1 MTTLFKTLK
10 DDWSIS
16 ATVAGFLA
24 VLISYSGPLIIF
36 FQAAQKAE
44 VSNAMMVS
52 WIWGISIGAA
62 VAGIFLSIK
71 FKVPVITAWSAP
83 GTALLVTL
91 FPHISL
97 NEAIAA
103 YITTAIVIFFIGITG
118 YFDKL
123 LKWIPQDVAA
133 GMMAGILFQFGV
145 GLFTASDSMPIIVFS
160 MLLIFLIAKRL
171 TPRYAMIW
179 VLITGIVLS
188 LALGKM
194 NPVTFDFNLAIPQW
208 ITPEWTWNA
217 TLNLTLPLILVSL
230 TGQFLPG
237 MAIMRLSGYDTPA
250 KPIITATSIA
260 SLAVA
265 CVGGITIVLASIT
278 AALCMGK
285 DAHELKEKRYIAG
298 IANGLFYILGG
309 LFAGSI
315 VMLFSLLPKE
325 LVAALAGLALLGAIA
340 TNISAAMKSD
350 EHRDAALITFLATA
364 SGMHFLG
371 LSSVFWGICIGVIA
385 HLILSKKPTLTP
397 SDTQFVPNVQALD
410 QPVQNIQLQNI
421 QPKDDR
427 SSPQTTSS
435 SIISKAN
442 GS

>member
-1 MTTLFKTLK
+1 MATLFKTLK
-10 DDWSIS
+10 NDWSIS

-36 FQAAQKAE
+36 FQAAQRAH
-44 VSNAMMVS
+44 VSTDMMVS

-62 VAGIFLSIK
+62 VSGIYLSIK
-71 FKVPVITAWSAP
+71 YKTPVITAWSAP

-91 FPHISL
+91 FPNVSL
-97 NEAIAA
+97 NEAVAA
-103 YITTAIVIFFIGITG
+103 YITSAIVIFLIGITG

-133 GMMAGILFQFGV
+133 GMMAGILFQFGI
-145 GLFTASDSMPIIVFS
+145 GLFTASDSMPFIVFS
-160 MLLIFLIAKRL
+160 MLIVFLIAKRL
-171 TPRYAMIW
+171 MPRYTMIW
-179 VLITGIVLS
+179 VLAAGVLLS
-188 LALGKM
+188 LILGKM
-194 NPVTFDFNLAIPQW
+194 NPVDVSFNLAIPQW
-208 ITPEWTWNA
+208 ISPEWTWNS
-217 TLNLTLPLILVSL
+217 TLNLAVPLILVSL

-237 MAIMRLSGYDTPA
+237 MAIMKLSGYDTPA
-250 KPIITATSIA
+250 KPIITVTSIA

-298 IANGLFYILGG
+298 IANGIFYILGG

-340 TNISAAMKSD
+340 TNISVAMKNDSQ
-350 EHRDAALITFLATA
+350 RDAALITFLATA

-385 HLILSKKPTLTP
+385 HFILTP
-397 SDTQFVPNVQALD
+397 
-410 QPVQNIQLQNI
+410 
-421 QPKDDR
+421 R
-427 SSPQTTSS
+427 STPAT
-435 SIISKAN
+435 N
-442 GS
+442 

>member
-1 MTTLFKTLK
+1 MATLFKTLK

-24 VLISYSGPLIIF
+24 VLISYAGPLIIF

-44 VSNAMMVS
+44 VSNAMMIS

-62 VAGIFLSIK
+62 AAGIFLSIK
-71 FKVPVITAWSAP
+71 YKVPVITAWSAP

-97 NEAIAA
+97 NEAVAA
-103 YITTAIVIFFIGITG
+103 YITSAVVIFLIGITG

-133 GMMAGILFQFGV
+133 GMMAGILLQFGL
-145 GLFTASDSMPIIVFS
+145 GLFTATDTMPMIVFG
-160 MLLIFLIAKRL
+160 MLMVFLIAKRL
-171 TPRYAMIW
+171 VPRYAMVW
-179 VLITGIVLS
+179 VLISGVVLC
-188 LALGKM
+188 LFLGKM
-194 NPVTFDFNLAIPQW
+194 NPVNVNFTLAIPQF
-208 ITPEWTWNA
+208 IAPEWTWNS
-217 TLNLTLPLILVSL
+217 TLNLTIPLILVSL
-230 TGQFLPG
+230 SGQFLPG
-237 MAIMRLSGYDTPA
+237 MAIMKLSGYDTPA

-260 SLAVA
+260 SLAIA

-298 IANGLFYILGG
+298 IANGIFYILGG

-340 TNISAAMKSD
+340 TNISVAMKNES
-350 EHRDAALITFLATA
+350 HRDAALITFLATA

-385 HLILSKKPTLTP
+385 HLFLTKRELNTTALPSTQSSK
-397 SDTQFVPNVQALD
+397 S
-410 QPVQNIQLQNI
+410 
-421 QPKDDR
+421 
-427 SSPQTTSS
+427 
-435 SIISKAN
+435 
-442 GS
+442 

>member
-1 MTTLFKTLK
+1 MATLLKMFKA
-10 DDWSIS
+10 DWSVS

-36 FQAAQKAE
+36 FQAAQKAQVAPE
-44 VSNAMMVS
+44 MMIS

-62 VAGIFLSIK
+62 ASGIFLSIK
-71 FKVPVITAWSAP
+71 YKVPVITAWSAP

-91 FPHISL
+91 FPNISL
-97 NEAIAA
+97 NEAVAA
-103 YITTAIVIFFIGITG
+103 YITAALVILFIGLSG

-123 LKWIPQDVAA
+123 LKWIPQSIAA
-133 GMMAGILFQFGV
+133 AMMAGILFQFGL
-145 GLFTASDSMPIIVFS
+145 GLFTSTDSMPLIVFG
-160 MLLIFLIAKRL
+160 MLLVFLVSKRL
-171 TPRYAMIW
+171 NPRYSMVW
-179 VLITGIVLS
+179 VLLAGVLLS
-188 LALGKM
+188 LFFGKM
-194 NPVTFDFNLAIPQW
+194 NPISVDFSLAIPQW
-208 ITPEWTWNA
+208 ISPEWTINSM
-217 TLNLTLPLILVSL
+217 LNLALPLILVSL

-237 MAIMRLSGYDTPA
+237 MAIMKLSGYDTPA

-285 DAHELKEKRYIAG
+285 DAHELKNKRYIAG

-325 LVAALAGLALLGAIA
+325 LVAALAGLALLGAIS
-340 TNISAAMKSD
+340 TNISVAMKNES
-350 EHRDAALITFLATA
+350 ERDAALITFLATA

-371 LSSVFWGICIGVIA
+371 LSSVFWGICIGIIA
-385 HLILSKKPTLTP
+385 HLLLTKSK
-397 SDTQFVPNVQALD
+397 
-410 QPVQNIQLQNI
+410 QNISAVAA
-421 QPKDDR
+421 PAARPD
-427 SSPQTTSS
+427 
-435 SIISKAN
+435 SK
-442 GS
+442 

>member
-1 MTTLFKTLK
+1 MATLFKTLK
-10 DDWSIS
+10 NDWSIS

-36 FQAAQKAE
+36 FQAAQRAH
-44 VSNAMMVS
+44 VSTDMMVS

-62 VAGIFLSIK
+62 VSGIYLSIK
-71 FKVPVITAWSAP
+71 YKTPVITAWSAP

-91 FPHISL
+91 FPNISL
-97 NEAIAA
+97 NEAVAA
-103 YITTAIVIFFIGITG
+103 YITSAIVIFLIGITG

-133 GMMAGILFQFGV
+133 GMMAGILFQFGIS
-145 GLFTASDSMPIIVFS
+145 LFTASDSMPLIVFS
-160 MLLIFLIAKRL
+160 MLIVFLIAKRL
-171 TPRYAMIW
+171 MPRYTMIW
-179 VLITGIVLS
+179 VLAAGVLLS
-188 LALGKM
+188 LFLGKM
-194 NPVTFDFNLAIPQW
+194 NPVDVSFSLAIPKW
-208 ITPEWTWNA
+208 ISPEWTWNS
-217 TLNLTLPLILVSL
+217 TLNLAVPLILVSL

-237 MAIMRLSGYDTPA
+237 MAIMKLSGYDTPA

-298 IANGLFYILGG
+298 IANGIFYILGG

-340 TNISAAMKSD
+340 TNISVAMKND
-350 EHRDAALITFLATA
+350 GQRDAALITFLASA

-385 HLILSKKPTLTP
+385 HFILTP
-397 SDTQFVPNVQALD
+397 
-410 QPVQNIQLQNI
+410 
-421 QPKDDR
+421 R
-427 SSPQTTSS
+427 STPAT
-435 SIISKAN
+435 N
-442 GS
+442 

>member
-1 MTTLFKTLK
+1 MATLFKTLK
-10 DDWSIS
+10 NDWSIS

-36 FQAAQKAE
+36 FQAAQRAH
-44 VSNAMMVS
+44 VSTDMMVS

-62 VAGIFLSIK
+62 VSGIYLSIK
-71 FKVPVITAWSAP
+71 YKTPVITAWSAP

-91 FPHISL
+91 FPHVSL
-97 NEAIAA
+97 NEAVAA
-103 YITTAIVIFFIGITG
+103 YITSAIVIFLIGVTG

-133 GMMAGILFQFGV
+133 GMMAGILFQFGI
-145 GLFTASDSMPIIVFS
+145 GLFTASDSMPFIVFS
-160 MLLIFLIAKRL
+160 MLIVFLIAKRL
-171 TPRYAMIW
+171 MPRYTMIW
-179 VLITGIVLS
+179 VLAAGVLLS
-188 LALGKM
+188 LILGKM
-194 NPVTFDFNLAIPQW
+194 NPVDVSFSLAIPQW
-208 ITPEWTWNA
+208 ISPEWTWNS
-217 TLNLTLPLILVSL
+217 TLNLAVPLILVSL

-237 MAIMRLSGYDTPA
+237 MAIMKLSGYDTPA
-250 KPIITATSIA
+250 KPIITVTSIA

-298 IANGLFYILGG
+298 IANGIFYILGG

-340 TNISAAMKSD
+340 TNISVAMKNDSQ
-350 EHRDAALITFLATA
+350 RDAALITFLATA

-385 HLILSKKPTLTP
+385 HFILTP
-397 SDTQFVPNVQALD
+397 
-410 QPVQNIQLQNI
+410 
-421 QPKDDR
+421 R
-427 SSPQTTSS
+427 STPAT
-435 SIISKAN
+435 N
-442 GS
+442 

>member
-1 MTTLFKTLK
+1 MATLFKTLK
-10 DDWSIS
+10 NDWSIS
-16 ATVAGFLA
+16 TTVAGFLA

-36 FQAAQKAE
+36 FQAAQRAH
-44 VSNAMMVS
+44 VSTDMMVS

-62 VAGIFLSIK
+62 VSGIYLSIK
-71 FKVPVITAWSAP
+71 YKTPVITAWSAP

-91 FPHISL
+91 FPNISL
-97 NEAIAA
+97 NEAVAA
-103 YITTAIVIFFIGITG
+103 YITSAIVIFLIGITG

-133 GMMAGILFQFGV
+133 GMMAGILFQFGIS
-145 GLFTASDSMPIIVFS
+145 LFTASDSMPLIVFS
-160 MLLIFLIAKRL
+160 MLIVFLIAKRL
-171 TPRYAMIW
+171 MPRYTMIW
-179 VLITGIVLS
+179 VLAAGVLLS
-188 LALGKM
+188 LILGKM
-194 NPVTFDFNLAIPQW
+194 NPVDVSFNLAIPQW
-208 ITPEWTWNA
+208 ISPEWTWNS
-217 TLNLTLPLILVSL
+217 TLNLAVPLILVSL

-237 MAIMRLSGYDTPA
+237 MAIMKLSGYDTPA

-298 IANGLFYILGG
+298 IANGIFYILGG

-340 TNISAAMKSD
+340 TNISVAMKND
-350 EHRDAALITFLATA
+350 GQRDAALITFLASA

-385 HLILSKKPTLTP
+385 HFILTP
-397 SDTQFVPNVQALD
+397 
-410 QPVQNIQLQNI
+410 
-421 QPKDDR
+421 R
-427 SSPQTTSS
+427 STPA
-435 SIISKAN
+435 IN
-442 GS
+442 

>member
-10 DDWSIS
+10 EDWSIS

-36 FQAAQKAE
+36 FQAAQKAD

-91 FPHISL
+91 FPNISL

-103 YITTAIVIFFIGITG
+103 YITSAIVIFLIGISG

-133 GMMAGILFQFGV
+133 GMMAGILFQFGL
-145 GLFTASDSMPIIVFS
+145 GLFTATDSMPVIVFS
-160 MLLIFLIAKRL
+160 MLLVFLIAKRIS
-171 TPRYAMIW
+171 PRYAMIW
-179 VLITGIVLS
+179 VLVAGTALS
-188 LALGKM
+188 LIIGKM
-194 NPVTFDFNLAIPQW
+194 NPVDVHFSLAIPQF
-208 ITPEWTWNA
+208 ISPEWTWNS
-217 TLNLTLPLILVSL
+217 TLNLTIPLILVSL

-250 KPIITATSIA
+250 KPIITATSLA

-298 IANGLFYILGG
+298 IANGIFYILGG

-364 SGMHFLG
+364 SGMSFLG
-371 LSSVFWGICIGVIA
+371 LSSVFWGICIGMIA
-385 HLILSKKPTLTP
+385 HLILSKKAEQVTSTHPASVAT
-397 SDTQFVPNVQALD
+397 
-410 QPVQNIQLQNI
+410 
-421 QPKDDR
+421 
-427 SSPQTTSS
+427 QTTTPTTSTNS
-435 SIISKAN
+435 SITEVKS
-442 GS
+442 S

>member
-1 MTTLFKTLK
+1 MANLFQTLK
-10 DDWSIS
+10 NDWSLS

-36 FQAAQKAE
+36 FQAAQKANVE
-44 VSNAMMVS
+44 PSMMIS

-62 VAGIFLSIK
+62 IAGIFLSIK
-71 FKVPVITAWSAP
+71 YKTPVITAWSAP

-91 FPHISL
+91 FPNISL
-97 NEAIAA
+97 NEAVAA
-103 YITTAIVIFFIGITG
+103 YITAAVVILIIGISG

-123 LKWIPQDVAA
+123 LKWIPQSIAA
-133 GMMAGILFQFGV
+133 AMMAGILFQFGL
-145 GLFTASDSMPIIVFS
+145 GLFTATDSMPLIVFG
-160 MLLIFLIAKRL
+160 MLLVFLISKRIS
-171 TPRYAMIW
+171 PRYSMIW
-179 VLITGIVLS
+179 VLVTGIILS
-188 LALGKM
+188 LLMGTM
-194 NPVTFDFNLAIPQW
+194 NPVDVDFSLAIPQW
-208 ITPEWTWNA
+208 ISPEWTVNSM
-217 TLNLTLPLILVSL
+217 LNLAIPLILVSL
-230 TGQFLPG
+230 SGQFLPG
-237 MAIMRLSGYDTPA
+237 MAIMKLSGYDTPA
-250 KPIITATSIA
+250 KPIITVTSIA

-340 TNISAAMKSD
+340 LNITTAMKD
-350 EHRDAALITFLATA
+350 EGQRDAALITFLATA

-371 LSSVFWGICIGVIA
+371 LSSVFWGICIGVLA
-385 HLILSKKPTLTP
+385 HFILTKPQSQSEPRTETE
-397 SDTQFVPNVQALD
+397 
-410 QPVQNIQLQNI
+410 
-421 QPKDDR
+421 
-427 SSPQTTSS
+427 SSTATPQT
-435 SIISKAN
+435 N
-442 GS
+442 NPNR

>member
-1 MTTLFKTLK
+1 MSTLLKTLK
-10 DDWSIS
+10 NDWSIS

-36 FQAAQKAE
+36 FQAAQRAH
-44 VSNAMMVS
+44 VSTDMMVS

-62 VAGIFLSIK
+62 VSGIYLSIK
-71 FKVPVITAWSAP
+71 YKTPVITAWSAP

-91 FPHISL
+91 FPNVSL
-97 NEAIAA
+97 NEAVAA
-103 YITTAIVIFFIGITG
+103 YITSAVVIFLIGVTG

-133 GMMAGILFQFGV
+133 GMMAGILFQFGI
-145 GLFTASDSMPIIVFS
+145 GLFTASDSMPFIVFS
-160 MLLIFLIAKRL
+160 MLIVFLIAKRL
-171 TPRYAMIW
+171 MPRYTMIW
-179 VLITGIVLS
+179 VLGAGVLLS
-188 LALGKM
+188 LILGKM
-194 NPVTFDFNLAIPQW
+194 NPVDVSFSLAIPQW
-208 ITPEWTWNA
+208 ISPEWTWNS
-217 TLNLTLPLILVSL
+217 TLNLAVPLILVSL

-237 MAIMRLSGYDTPA
+237 MAIMKLSGYDTPA
-250 KPIITATSIA
+250 KPIISVTSIA

-298 IANGLFYILGG
+298 IANGIFYILGG

-340 TNISAAMKSD
+340 TNISVAMRNDSQ
-350 EHRDAALITFLATA
+350 RDAALITFLATA

-385 HLILSKKPTLTP
+385 HFILTP
-397 SDTQFVPNVQALD
+397 
-410 QPVQNIQLQNI
+410 
-421 QPKDDR
+421 R
-427 SSPQTTSS
+427 STPAT
-435 SIISKAN
+435 N
-442 GS
+442 

>member
-1 MTTLFKTLK
+1 MATLLKTLK
-10 DDWSIS
+10 NDWSIS

-36 FQAAQKAE
+36 FQAAQRAH
-44 VSNAMMVS
+44 VSTDMMVS

-62 VAGIFLSIK
+62 VSGIYLSIK
-71 FKVPVITAWSAP
+71 YKTPVITAWSAP

-91 FPHISL
+91 FPNVSL
-97 NEAIAA
+97 NEAVAA
-103 YITTAIVIFFIGITG
+103 YITSAVVIFLIGITG

-133 GMMAGILFQFGV
+133 GMMAGILFQFGI
-145 GLFTASDSMPIIVFS
+145 GLFTASDSMPFIVFS
-160 MLLIFLIAKRL
+160 MLIVFLIAKRL
-171 TPRYAMIW
+171 MPRYTMIW
-179 VLITGIVLS
+179 VLGAGVLLS
-188 LALGKM
+188 LILGKM
-194 NPVTFDFNLAIPQW
+194 NPVDVSFSLAIPQW
-208 ITPEWTWNA
+208 ISPEWTWNS
-217 TLNLTLPLILVSL
+217 TLNLAVPLILVSL

-237 MAIMRLSGYDTPA
+237 MAIMKLSGYDTPA
-250 KPIITATSIA
+250 KPIITVTSIA

-298 IANGLFYILGG
+298 IANGIFYILGG

-325 LVAALAGLALLGAIA
+325 LVATLAGLALLGAIA
-340 TNISAAMKSD
+340 TNISVAMKNDSQ
-350 EHRDAALITFLATA
+350 RDAALITFLATA

-385 HLILSKKPTLTP
+385 HFILTP
-397 SDTQFVPNVQALD
+397 
-410 QPVQNIQLQNI
+410 
-421 QPKDDR
+421 R
-427 SSPQTTSS
+427 STPAT
-435 SIISKAN
+435 N
-442 GS
+442 

>member
-1 MTTLFKTLK
+1 MATLLKTLK
-10 DDWSIS
+10 NDWSIS

-36 FQAAQKAE
+36 FQAAQRAH
-44 VSNAMMVS
+44 VSTDMMVS

-62 VAGIFLSIK
+62 VSGIYLSIK
-71 FKVPVITAWSAP
+71 YKTPVITAWSAP

-91 FPHISL
+91 FPNVSL

-103 YITTAIVIFFIGITG
+103 YITSAIVIFLIGVTG

-133 GMMAGILFQFGV
+133 GMMAGILFQFGI
-145 GLFTASDSMPIIVFS
+145 GLFTASDSMPFIVFS
-160 MLLIFLIAKRL
+160 MLIVFLIAKRL
-171 TPRYAMIW
+171 MPRYNMIW
-179 VLITGIVLS
+179 VLTAGVLLS
-188 LALGKM
+188 LILGKM
-194 NPVTFDFNLAIPQW
+194 NPVDVSFSLAIPQW
-208 ITPEWTWNA
+208 ISPEWTWNS
-217 TLNLTLPLILVSL
+217 TLNLAVPLILVSL

-237 MAIMRLSGYDTPA
+237 MAIMKLSGYDTPA
-250 KPIITATSIA
+250 KPIITVTSIA

-298 IANGLFYILGG
+298 IANGIFYILGG

-340 TNISAAMKSD
+340 TNISVAMKNDSQ
-350 EHRDAALITFLATA
+350 RDAALITFLATA

-385 HLILSKKPTLTP
+385 HFILTP
-397 SDTQFVPNVQALD
+397 
-410 QPVQNIQLQNI
+410 
-421 QPKDDR
+421 R
-427 SSPQTTSS
+427 STPAT
-435 SIISKAN
+435 N
-442 GS
+442 

>member
-1 MTTLFKTLK
+1 MATLLKTLK
-10 DDWSIS
+10 NDWSIS

-36 FQAAQKAE
+36 FQAAQRAH
-44 VSNAMMVS
+44 VSTDMMVS

-62 VAGIFLSIK
+62 VSGIYLSIK
-71 FKVPVITAWSAP
+71 YKTPVITAWSAP

-97 NEAIAA
+97 NEAVAA
-103 YITTAIVIFFIGITG
+103 YITSAVVIFLIGVTG

-133 GMMAGILFQFGV
+133 GMMAGILFQFGI
-145 GLFTASDSMPIIVFS
+145 GLFTASDSMPFIVFS
-160 MLLIFLIAKRL
+160 MLIVFLIAKRL
-171 TPRYAMIW
+171 MPRYTMIW
-179 VLITGIVLS
+179 VLAAGVLLS
-188 LALGKM
+188 LILGKM
-194 NPVTFDFNLAIPQW
+194 NPVDVSFSLAIPQW
-208 ITPEWTWNA
+208 ISPEWTWNS
-217 TLNLTLPLILVSL
+217 TLNLAVPLILVSL

-237 MAIMRLSGYDTPA
+237 MAIMKLSGYDTQA
-250 KPIITATSIA
+250 KPIITVTSIA
-260 SLAVA
+260 SLVVA

-298 IANGLFYILGG
+298 IANGIFYILGG

-340 TNISAAMKSD
+340 TNISVAMRNDSQ
-350 EHRDAALITFLATA
+350 RDAALITFLATA

-385 HLILSKKPTLTP
+385 HFILTP
-397 SDTQFVPNVQALD
+397 
-410 QPVQNIQLQNI
+410 
-421 QPKDDR
+421 R
-427 SSPQTTSS
+427 STPAT
-435 SIISKAN
+435 N
-442 GS
+442 

>member
-1 MTTLFKTLK
+1 MATLFKTLK
-10 DDWSIS
+10 NDWSIS

-36 FQAAQKAE
+36 FQAAQRAH
-44 VSNAMMVS
+44 VSTDMMVS

-62 VAGIFLSIK
+62 VSGIYLSIK
-71 FKVPVITAWSAP
+71 YKTPVITAWSAP

-91 FPHISL
+91 FPNISL
-97 NEAIAA
+97 NEAVAA
-103 YITTAIVIFFIGITG
+103 YITSAIVIFLIGVTG

-133 GMMAGILFQFGV
+133 GMMAGILFQFGI
-145 GLFTASDSMPIIVFS
+145 GLFTASDSMPFIVFS
-160 MLLIFLIAKRL
+160 MLIVFLIAKRL
-171 TPRYAMIW
+171 MPRYTMIW
-179 VLITGIVLS
+179 VLAAGVLLS
-188 LALGKM
+188 LFLGKM
-194 NPVTFDFNLAIPQW
+194 NPVDVSFSLAIPQW
-208 ITPEWTWNA
+208 ISPEWTWNS
-217 TLNLTLPLILVSL
+217 TLNLAVPLILVSL

-237 MAIMRLSGYDTPA
+237 MAIMKLSGYDTPA

-298 IANGLFYILGG
+298 IANGIFYILGG

-340 TNISAAMKSD
+340 TNISVAMKND
-350 EHRDAALITFLATA
+350 NQRDAALITFLATA

-385 HLILSKKPTLTP
+385 HFILTP
-397 SDTQFVPNVQALD
+397 RST
-410 QPVQNIQLQNI
+410 PVIN
-421 QPKDDR
+421 
-427 SSPQTTSS
+427 
-435 SIISKAN
+435 
-442 GS
+442 

>member
-1 MTTLFKTLK
+1 MATLLKTLK
-10 DDWSIS
+10 NDWSIS

-36 FQAAQKAE
+36 FQAAQRAH
-44 VSNAMMVS
+44 VSTDMMVS

-62 VAGIFLSIK
+62 VSGIYLSIK
-71 FKVPVITAWSAP
+71 YKTPVITAWSAP

-91 FPHISL
+91 FPNVSL
-97 NEAIAA
+97 NEAVAA
-103 YITTAIVIFFIGITG
+103 YITSAIVIFLIGVTG

-133 GMMAGILFQFGV
+133 GMMAGILFQFGI
-145 GLFTASDSMPIIVFS
+145 GLFTASDSMPFIVFS
-160 MLLIFLIAKRL
+160 MLIVFLIAKRL
-171 TPRYAMIW
+171 MPRYTMIW
-179 VLITGIVLS
+179 VLAAGVLLS
-188 LALGKM
+188 LILGKM
-194 NPVTFDFNLAIPQW
+194 NPVDVSFNLAIPQW
-208 ITPEWTWNA
+208 ISPEWTWNS
-217 TLNLTLPLILVSL
+217 TLNLAVPLILVSL

-237 MAIMRLSGYDTPA
+237 MAIMKLSGYDTPA
-250 KPIITATSIA
+250 KPIITVTSIA

-298 IANGLFYILGG
+298 IANGIFYILGG

-340 TNISAAMKSD
+340 TNISVAMKNESQ
-350 EHRDAALITFLATA
+350 RDAALITFLATA

-385 HLILSKKPTLTP
+385 HFILTP
-397 SDTQFVPNVQALD
+397 
-410 QPVQNIQLQNI
+410 
-421 QPKDDR
+421 R
-427 SSPQTTSS
+427 STS
-435 SIISKAN
+435 ATN
-442 GS
+442 

>member
-1 MTTLFKTLK
+1 MATLFKTLK
-10 DDWSIS
+10 NDWSIS

-36 FQAAQKAE
+36 FQAAQRAH
-44 VSNAMMVS
+44 VSTDMMVS

-62 VAGIFLSIK
+62 VSGIYLSIK
-71 FKVPVITAWSAP
+71 YKTPVITAWSAP

-91 FPHISL
+91 FPNISL
-97 NEAIAA
+97 NEAVAA
-103 YITTAIVIFFIGITG
+103 YITSAIVIFLIGITG

-133 GMMAGILFQFGV
+133 GMMAGILFQFGIS
-145 GLFTASDSMPIIVFS
+145 LFTASDSMPLIVFS
-160 MLLIFLIAKRL
+160 MLIVFLIAKRL
-171 TPRYAMIW
+171 MPRYTMIW
-179 VLITGIVLS
+179 VLAAGVLLS
-188 LALGKM
+188 LILGKM
-194 NPVTFDFNLAIPQW
+194 NPVDVSFNLAIPQW
-208 ITPEWTWNA
+208 ISPEWTWNS
-217 TLNLTLPLILVSL
+217 TLNLAVPLILVSL

-237 MAIMRLSGYDTPA
+237 MAIMKLSGYDTPA

-298 IANGLFYILGG
+298 IANGIFYILGG

-340 TNISAAMKSD
+340 TNISVAMKND
-350 EHRDAALITFLATA
+350 GQRDAALITFLASA

-385 HLILSKKPTLTP
+385 HFILTP
-397 SDTQFVPNVQALD
+397 
-410 QPVQNIQLQNI
+410 
-421 QPKDDR
+421 R
-427 SSPQTTSS
+427 STLAT
-435 SIISKAN
+435 N
-442 GS
+442 

>member
-1 MTTLFKTLK
+1 MATLFKTLK
-10 DDWSIS
+10 NDWSIS

-36 FQAAQKAE
+36 FQAAQRAH
-44 VSNAMMVS
+44 VSTDMMVS

-62 VAGIFLSIK
+62 VSGIYLSIK
-71 FKVPVITAWSAP
+71 YKTPVITAWSAP

-91 FPHISL
+91 FPNISL
-97 NEAIAA
+97 NEAVAA
-103 YITTAIVIFFIGITG
+103 YITSAIVIFLIGITG

-133 GMMAGILFQFGV
+133 GMMAGILFQFGIS
-145 GLFTASDSMPIIVFS
+145 LFTASDSMPLIVFS
-160 MLLIFLIAKRL
+160 MLIVFLIAKRL
-171 TPRYAMIW
+171 MPRYTMIW
-179 VLITGIVLS
+179 VLAAGVLLS
-188 LALGKM
+188 LILGKM
-194 NPVTFDFNLAIPQW
+194 NPVDVSFNLASPQW
-208 ITPEWTWNA
+208 ISPEWTWNS
-217 TLNLTLPLILVSL
+217 TLNLAVPLILVSL

-237 MAIMRLSGYDTPA
+237 MAIMKLSGYDTPA

-298 IANGLFYILGG
+298 IANGIFYILGG

-340 TNISAAMKSD
+340 TNISVAMKND
-350 EHRDAALITFLATA
+350 GQRDAALITFLASA

-385 HLILSKKPTLTP
+385 HFILTP
-397 SDTQFVPNVQALD
+397 
-410 QPVQNIQLQNI
+410 
-421 QPKDDR
+421 R
-427 SSPQTTSS
+427 STPAT
-435 SIISKAN
+435 N
-442 GS
+442 

>member
-1 MTTLFKTLK
+1 MATLFKTLK
-10 DDWSIS
+10 NDWSIS

-36 FQAAQKAE
+36 FQAAQRAH
-44 VSNAMMVS
+44 VSTDMMVS

-62 VAGIFLSIK
+62 VSGIYLSIK
-71 FKVPVITAWSAP
+71 YKTPVITAWSAP

-91 FPHISL
+91 FPNISL
-97 NEAIAA
+97 NEAVAA
-103 YITTAIVIFFIGITG
+103 YITSAIVIFLIGITG

-133 GMMAGILFQFGV
+133 GMMAGILFQFGIS
-145 GLFTASDSMPIIVFS
+145 LFTASDSMPLIVFS
-160 MLLIFLIAKRL
+160 MLIVFLIAKRL
-171 TPRYAMIW
+171 MPRYTMIW
-179 VLITGIVLS
+179 VLAAGVLLS
-188 LALGKM
+188 LILGKM
-194 NPVTFDFNLAIPQW
+194 NPVDVNFNLAIPQW
-208 ITPEWTWNA
+208 ISPEWTWNS
-217 TLNLTLPLILVSL
+217 TLNLAVPLILVSL

-237 MAIMRLSGYDTPA
+237 MAIMKLSGYDTPA

-265 CVGGITIVLASIT
+265 CVGGITILLASIT

-298 IANGLFYILGG
+298 IANGIFYILGG

-340 TNISAAMKSD
+340 TNISVAMKND
-350 EHRDAALITFLATA
+350 GQRDAALITFLATA

-385 HLILSKKPTLTP
+385 HFILTP
-397 SDTQFVPNVQALD
+397 
-410 QPVQNIQLQNI
+410 
-421 QPKDDR
+421 R
-427 SSPQTTSS
+427 STPAT
-435 SIISKAN
+435 N
-442 GS
+442 

>member
-1 MTTLFKTLK
+1 MATLFRTLK
-10 DDWSIS
+10 ADWSIS

-36 FQAAQKAE
+36 FQAAQQAN
-44 VSNAMMVS
+44 VSSAMMIS

-62 VAGIFLSIK
+62 VAGIYLSIRYK
-71 FKVPVITAWSAP
+71 TPVITAWSAP

-97 NEAIAA
+97 NEAVGA
-103 YITTAIVIFFIGITG
+103 YITSALVIFAIGATG

-133 GMMAGILFQFGV
+133 GMMAGILFQFGL
-145 GLFTASDSMPIIVFS
+145 GLFKATDSMPIIVFG
-160 MLLIFLIAKRL
+160 MLGVYLVAKRL
-171 TPRYAMIW
+171 SPRYAMIW
-179 VLITGIVLS
+179 VLVSGIGLS
-188 LALGKM
+188 LILGKM
-194 NPVTFDFNLAIPQW
+194 NPVEMNFSLAIPQF
-208 ITPEWTWNA
+208 IMPEWSWNS
-217 TLNLTLPLILVSL
+217 TLNLTIPLILVSL
-230 TGQFLPG
+230 SGQFLPG
-237 MAIMRLSGYDTPA
+237 MAIMKLSGYDTPA
-250 KPIITATSIA
+250 KPIISVTSIA

-285 DAHELKEKRYIAG
+285 DAHELKDKRYIAG
-298 IANGLFYILGG
+298 IANGIFYILGG

-340 TNISAAMKSD
+340 TNISMAMKND
-350 EHRDAALITFLATA
+350 AQRDAALITFLATA

-371 LSSVFWGICIGVIA
+371 LSSVFWSICIGVIA
-385 HLILSKKPTLTP
+385 HLVLSKHEPITAAVA
-397 SDTQFVPNVQALD
+397 STQ
-410 QPVQNIQLQNI
+410 
-421 QPKDDR
+421 
-427 SSPQTTSS
+427 SSKS
-435 SIISKAN
+435 
-442 GS
+442 

>member
-1 MTTLFKTLK
+1 MATLFKTLK
-10 DDWSIS
+10 NDWSIS

-36 FQAAQKAE
+36 FQAAQRAH
-44 VSNAMMVS
+44 VSTDMMVS

-62 VAGIFLSIK
+62 VSGIYLSIK
-71 FKVPVITAWSAP
+71 YKTPVITAWSAP

-91 FPHISL
+91 FPNVSL
-97 NEAIAA
+97 NEAVAA
-103 YITTAIVIFFIGITG
+103 YITSAIVIFLIGVTG

-133 GMMAGILFQFGV
+133 GMMAGILFQFGIS
-145 GLFTASDSMPIIVFS
+145 LFTASDSMPFIVFS
-160 MLLIFLIAKRL
+160 MLIVFLIAKRL
-171 TPRYAMIW
+171 MPRYTMIW
-179 VLITGIVLS
+179 VLAAGVLLS
-188 LALGKM
+188 LILGKM
-194 NPVTFDFNLAIPQW
+194 NPVDVSFRLAIPQW
-208 ITPEWTWNA
+208 ISPEWTWNS
-217 TLNLTLPLILVSL
+217 TLNLAVPLILVSL

-237 MAIMRLSGYDTPA
+237 MAIMKLSGYDTPA
-250 KPIITATSIA
+250 KPIITVTSIA

-298 IANGLFYILGG
+298 IANGIFYILGG

-340 TNISAAMKSD
+340 TNISVAMKNDSQ
-350 EHRDAALITFLATA
+350 RDAALITFLATA
-364 SGMHFLG
+364 SGMHLLG

-385 HLILSKKPTLTP
+385 HFILTP
-397 SDTQFVPNVQALD
+397 RSTPTPN
-410 QPVQNIQLQNI
+410 
-421 QPKDDR
+421 
-427 SSPQTTSS
+427 
-435 SIISKAN
+435 
-442 GS
+442 

>member
-1 MTTLFKTLK
+1 MATLLK
-10 DDWSIS
+10 ILKNDWSIS

-36 FQAAQKAE
+36 FQAAQRAH
-44 VSNAMMVS
+44 VSTDMMVS

-62 VAGIFLSIK
+62 VSGIYLSIK
-71 FKVPVITAWSAP
+71 YKTPVITAWSAP

-91 FPHISL
+91 FPNVSL
-97 NEAIAA
+97 NEAVAA
-103 YITTAIVIFFIGITG
+103 YITSAIVIFLIGVTG

-133 GMMAGILFQFGV
+133 GMMAGILFQFGI
-145 GLFTASDSMPIIVFS
+145 GLFTSSDSMPFIVFS
-160 MLLIFLIAKRL
+160 MLIVFLIAKRL
-171 TPRYAMIW
+171 MPRYTMIW
-179 VLITGIVLS
+179 VLAAGVLLS
-188 LALGKM
+188 LILGKM
-194 NPVTFDFNLAIPQW
+194 NPVDVSFSLAIPQW
-208 ITPEWTWNA
+208 ISPEWTWNS
-217 TLNLTLPLILVSL
+217 TLNLAVPLILVSL

-237 MAIMRLSGYDTPA
+237 MAIMKLSGYDTPA
-250 KPIITATSIA
+250 KPIITVTSIA

-298 IANGLFYILGG
+298 IANGIFYILGG

-340 TNISAAMKSD
+340 TNISVAMKNDSQ
-350 EHRDAALITFLATA
+350 RDAALITFLATA

-385 HLILSKKPTLTP
+385 HFILTP
-397 SDTQFVPNVQALD
+397 
-410 QPVQNIQLQNI
+410 
-421 QPKDDR
+421 R
-427 SSPQTTSS
+427 STPTT
-435 SIISKAN
+435 N
-442 GS
+442 

>member
-1 MTTLFKTLK
+1 MATLLKTLK

-36 FQAAQKAE
+36 FQAAQKAQ
-44 VSNAMMVS
+44 VSSAMMIS

-71 FKVPVITAWSAP
+71 YKVPIITAWSAP

-97 NEAIAA
+97 NEAVAA
-103 YITTAIVIFFIGITG
+103 YITSAVVIFLVGITG

-123 LKWIPQDVAA
+123 LRWIPQDVAA
-133 GMMAGILFQFGV
+133 GMMAGILFQFGL
-145 GLFTASDSMPIIVFS
+145 GLFTASDSMPTIVFG
-160 MLLIFLIAKRL
+160 MLAVFLIAKRL
-171 TPRYAMIW
+171 VPRYAMVW
-179 VLITGIVLS
+179 VLVCGVGLS
-188 LALGKM
+188 LFLGKM
-194 NPVTFDFNLAIPQW
+194 NPVDVHFSLAIPQFIRPQW
-208 ITPEWTWNA
+208 SWNS
-217 TLNLTLPLILVSL
+217 TLNLAIPLILVSL
-230 TGQFLPG
+230 SGQFLPG
-237 MAIMRLSGYDTPA
+237 MAMMKISGYDTPA

-298 IANGLFYILGG
+298 IANGIFYILGG

-325 LVAALAGLALLGAIA
+325 LVAALAGLALLGAIG
-340 TNISAAMKSD
+340 TNITVAMKSD
-350 EHRDAALITFLATA
+350 AHRDAALITFLATA

-385 HLILSKKPTLTP
+385 HLVLSKPAAKTT
-397 SDTQFVPNVQALD
+397 A
-410 QPVQNIQLQNI
+410 
-421 QPKDDR
+421 
-427 SSPQTTSS
+427 TSS
-435 SIISKAN
+435 TQ

>member
-1 MTTLFKTLK
+1 MTALLQTLK
-10 DDWSIS
+10 RDWSIS

-36 FQAAQKAE
+36 FQAAQQAQ
-44 VSNAMMVS
+44 VPTDMMAS

-62 VAGIFLSIK
+62 LAGIFLSIK

-91 FPHISL
+91 FPQISL
-97 NEAIAA
+97 NEAVAA
-103 YITTAIVIFFIGITG
+103 YITSAVVIFIIGASG

-123 LKWIPQDVAA
+123 LKWIPQDIAA
-133 GMMAGILFQFGV
+133 AMMAGILFQFGL
-145 GLFTASDSMPIIVFS
+145 GLFLAKNSMPMIVFG
-160 MLLIFLIAKRL
+160 MLAVFLFAKRL
-171 TPRYAMIW
+171 SPRYAMVW
-179 VLITGIVLS
+179 VLFTGVALS
-188 LALGKM
+188 LLLGKM
-194 NPVTFDFNLAIPQW
+194 NPITMDFSLAIPHFIQ
-208 ITPEWTWNA
+208 PEWTWNS
-217 TLNLTLPLILVSL
+217 TLNLALPLILVSL

-237 MAIMRLSGYDTPA
+237 MAIMKLSGYDTPA
-250 KPIITATSIA
+250 KPIITTTSIA

-298 IANGLFYILGG
+298 IANGIFYILGG

-325 LVAALAGLALLGAIA
+325 LVAALAGLALLGAIG
-340 TNISAAMKSD
+340 TNISAAMKN
-350 EHRDAALITFLATA
+350 ETHRDAALITFLATA

-371 LSSVFWGICIGVIA
+371 LSSVFWGICIGLFA
-385 HLILSKKPTLTP
+385 HVVLTKRSTEHATLS
-397 SDTQFVPNVQALD
+397 STQ
-410 QPVQNIQLQNI
+410 
-421 QPKDDR
+421 
-427 SSPQTTSS
+427 SSKS
-435 SIISKAN
+435 
-442 GS
+442 

>member
-1 MTTLFKTLK
+1 MATLLKTLK
-10 DDWSIS
+10 NDWSIS

-36 FQAAQKAE
+36 FQAAQRAH
-44 VSNAMMVS
+44 VSTDMMVS

-62 VAGIFLSIK
+62 VSGIYLSIK
-71 FKVPVITAWSAP
+71 YKTPVITAWSAP

-91 FPHISL
+91 FPNVSL
-97 NEAIAA
+97 NEAVAA
-103 YITTAIVIFFIGITG
+103 YITSAIVIFLIGVTG

-133 GMMAGILFQFGV
+133 GMMAGILFQFGI
-145 GLFTASDSMPIIVFS
+145 GLFTASNSMPFIVFS
-160 MLLIFLIAKRL
+160 MLIVFLIAKRL
-171 TPRYAMIW
+171 MPRYTMIW
-179 VLITGIVLS
+179 VLAAGVLLS
-188 LALGKM
+188 LFLGKM
-194 NPVTFDFNLAIPQW
+194 NPVDVSFNLAIPQW
-208 ITPEWTWNA
+208 ISPEWTWNS
-217 TLNLTLPLILVSL
+217 TLNLAVPLILVSL

-237 MAIMRLSGYDTPA
+237 MAIMKLSGYDTPA
-250 KPIITATSIA
+250 KPIITVTSIA

-298 IANGLFYILGG
+298 IANGIFYILGG

-340 TNISAAMKSD
+340 TNISVAMKNDSQ
-350 EHRDAALITFLATA
+350 RDAALITFLATA

-385 HLILSKKPTLTP
+385 HFILTP
-397 SDTQFVPNVQALD
+397 
-410 QPVQNIQLQNI
+410 
-421 QPKDDR
+421 R
-427 SSPQTTSS
+427 STPTT
-435 SIISKAN
+435 N
-442 GS
+442 

>member
-1 MTTLFKTLK
+1 MATLFKTLK
-10 DDWSIS
+10 NDWSIS

-24 VLISYSGPLIIF
+24 VSISYSGPLIIF
-36 FQAAQKAE
+36 FQAAQRAH
-44 VSNAMMVS
+44 VSTDMMVS

-62 VAGIFLSIK
+62 VSGIYLSIK
-71 FKVPVITAWSAP
+71 YKTPVITAWSAP

-91 FPHISL
+91 FPNVSL
-97 NEAIAA
+97 NEAVAA
-103 YITTAIVIFFIGITG
+103 YITSAIVILLIGVTG

-133 GMMAGILFQFGV
+133 GMMAGILFQFGI
-145 GLFTASDSMPIIVFS
+145 GLFTASDSMPFIVFS
-160 MLLIFLIAKRL
+160 MLIVFLIAKRL
-171 TPRYAMIW
+171 MPRYTMIW
-179 VLITGIVLS
+179 VLAAGVLLS
-188 LALGKM
+188 LILGKM
-194 NPVTFDFNLAIPQW
+194 NPVDVSFSLAIPQW
-208 ITPEWTWNA
+208 INPEWTWNS
-217 TLNLTLPLILVSL
+217 TLNLAVPLILVSL

-237 MAIMRLSGYDTPA
+237 MAIMKLSGYDTPA
-250 KPIITATSIA
+250 KPIITVTSIA

-298 IANGLFYILGG
+298 IANGIFYILGG

-340 TNISAAMKSD
+340 TNISVAMKNDSQ
-350 EHRDAALITFLATA
+350 RDAALITFLATA

-385 HLILSKKPTLTP
+385 HFILTP
-397 SDTQFVPNVQALD
+397 
-410 QPVQNIQLQNI
+410 
-421 QPKDDR
+421 R
-427 SSPQTTSS
+427 STPAT
-435 SIISKAN
+435 N
-442 GS
+442 

>member
-1 MTTLFKTLK
+1 MATLFKTLK
-10 DDWSIS
+10 NDWSIS

-36 FQAAQKAE
+36 FQAAQRAH
-44 VSNAMMVS
+44 VSTDMMVS

-62 VAGIFLSIK
+62 VSGIYLSIK
-71 FKVPVITAWSAP
+71 YKTPVITAWSAP

-91 FPHISL
+91 FPNISL
-97 NEAIAA
+97 NEAVAA
-103 YITTAIVIFFIGITG
+103 YITSSIVIFLIGITG

-133 GMMAGILFQFGV
+133 GMMAGILFQFGIS
-145 GLFTASDSMPIIVFS
+145 LFTASDSMPLIVFS
-160 MLLIFLIAKRL
+160 MLIVFLIAKRL
-171 TPRYAMIW
+171 MPRYTMIW
-179 VLITGIVLS
+179 VLAAGVLLS
-188 LALGKM
+188 LILGKM
-194 NPVTFDFNLAIPQW
+194 NPVDVSFSLAIPQW
-208 ITPEWTWNA
+208 ISPEWTWNS
-217 TLNLTLPLILVSL
+217 TLNLAVPLILVSL

-237 MAIMRLSGYDTPA
+237 MAIMKLSGYDTPA

-298 IANGLFYILGG
+298 IANGIFYILGG

-340 TNISAAMKSD
+340 TNISVAMKND
-350 EHRDAALITFLATA
+350 GQRDAALITFLASA

-385 HLILSKKPTLTP
+385 HFILTP
-397 SDTQFVPNVQALD
+397 
-410 QPVQNIQLQNI
+410 
-421 QPKDDR
+421 R
-427 SSPQTTSS
+427 STPAT
-435 SIISKAN
+435 N
-442 GS
+442 

>member
-1 MTTLFKTLK
+1 MNTLLKTLK
-10 DDWSIS
+10 NDWSLS

-44 VSNAMMVS
+44 VAPEMMIS

-62 VAGIFLSIK
+62 VAGIFLSIRY
-71 FKVPVITAWSAP
+71 KVPVITAWSAP

-91 FPHISL
+91 FPNISL
-97 NEAIAA
+97 NEAVAA
-103 YITTAIVIFFIGITG
+103 YITAALVILIIGLSG

-123 LKWIPQDVAA
+123 LKWIPQSIAA
-133 GMMAGILFQFGV
+133 GMMAGILFQFGL
-145 GLFTASDSMPIIVFS
+145 GLFTATDSMPLIVFGMLLVFLLSKRLSPRYS
-160 MLLIFLIAKRL
+160 ML
-171 TPRYAMIW
+171 W
-179 VLITGIVLS
+179 VLLTGILLS
-188 LALGKM
+188 LMLGKM
-194 NPVTFDFNLAIPQW
+194 NPVTVDFSLAIPQW
-208 ITPEWTWNA
+208 ISPEWSMNGM
-217 TLNLTLPLILVSL
+217 LNLAIPLILVSL

-237 MAIMRLSGYDTPA
+237 MAIMKISGYDTPA
-250 KPIITATSIA
+250 KPIITTTSIA

-285 DAHELKEKRYIAG
+285 DAHELKDKRYIAG

-340 TNISAAMKSD
+340 INISTAMKD
-350 EHRDAALITFLATA
+350 ESGRDAALITFLATA

-371 LSSVFWGICIGVIA
+371 LSSVFWGICIGIVA
-385 HLILSKKPTLTP
+385 HILLSPKRRDSLPVAATDSK
-397 SDTQFVPNVQALD
+397 
-410 QPVQNIQLQNI
+410 
-421 QPKDDR
+421 
-427 SSPQTTSS
+427 
-435 SIISKAN
+435 
-442 GS
+442 

>member
-1 MTTLFKTLK
+1 MATLFRALK
-10 DDWSIS
+10 ADWSIS

-36 FQAAQKAE
+36 FQAAQQAN
-44 VSNAMMVS
+44 VSSAMMIS

-62 VAGIFLSIK
+62 VAGIYLSIRYK
-71 FKVPVITAWSAP
+71 TPVITAWSAP

-97 NEAIAA
+97 NEAVGA
-103 YITTAIVIFFIGITG
+103 YITSALVIFAIGATG

-133 GMMAGILFQFGV
+133 GMMAGILFQFGL
-145 GLFTASDSMPIIVFS
+145 GLFKATDSMPIIVFG
-160 MLLIFLIAKRL
+160 MLGVYLVAKRL
-171 TPRYAMIW
+171 SPRYAMIW
-179 VLITGIVLS
+179 VLVSGIGLS
-188 LALGKM
+188 LILGKM
-194 NPVTFDFNLAIPQW
+194 NPVEMNFSLAIPQF
-208 ITPEWTWNA
+208 IMPEWSWNS
-217 TLNLTLPLILVSL
+217 TLNLTIPLILVSL
-230 TGQFLPG
+230 SGQFLPG
-237 MAIMRLSGYDTPA
+237 MAIMKLSGYDTPA
-250 KPIITATSIA
+250 KPIISVTSIA

-285 DAHELKEKRYIAG
+285 DAHELKDKRYIAG
-298 IANGLFYILGG
+298 IANGIFYILGG

-340 TNISAAMKSD
+340 TNISMAMKND
-350 EHRDAALITFLATA
+350 AQRDAALITFLATA

-385 HLILSKKPTLTP
+385 HLVLSKHEP
-397 SDTQFVPNVQALD
+397 STAAVASTQ
-410 QPVQNIQLQNI
+410 
-421 QPKDDR
+421 
-427 SSPQTTSS
+427 SSKS
-435 SIISKAN
+435 
-442 GS
+442 